1 MRIVFMGTPEF
12 SINVLNALILKYDVV
27 GVVTKKDALV
37 GKKQI
42 LTMSPIKKVALE
54 NNILCLELENLKEE
68 YKKITDLKPDL
79 IITCAYGKM
88 LNQELLD
95 YPKYG
100 CINVHASLLPKL
112 RGGAPI
118 HKSIIYGEKYTGI
131 TIMYMAKKMDAGDIL
146 VQDKIEILED
156 DNAKSLEDKLSV
168 LGAKLLIDNLDDIIN
183 KKILPVKQN
192 ELEATFAYNI
202 TREEEK
208 IDFNKP
214 LKDVY
219 NQIRGLYPS
228 PIGYAN
234 LGKTSIKILKA
245 LKTDL
250 KPNGIPGS
258 IFYNK
263 KQLFVNV
270 LDGVIEIKE
279 LIVVGKSKNLAHEF
293 INGQGKKIL
302 QEENIFN

>member
-1 MRIVFMGTPEF
+1 MKIVFMGTPEF
-12 SINVLNALILKYDVV
+12 SVNVLNALILKYDVV

-42 LTMSPIKKVALE
+42 LTMSPVKKVALE

-88 LNQELLD
+88 LNQELLA

-146 VQDKIEILED
+146 VQDKVEILDED
-156 DNAKSLEDKLSV
+156 NVKTLEDKLSV

-183 KKILPVKQN
+183 KKILPIKQN
-192 ELEATFAYNI
+192 ENEATFAYNI

-245 LKTDL
+245 LKTEL

-293 INGQGKKIL
+293 INGQGKKLL